1 MSCFG
6 IVFHSARRNLVYPL
20 SSKKNIDFLKAL
32 KDELKLDTIFFP
44 IRDPDKVFKSEM
56 NRQLARIVGDW
67 SFPLGLNGWKKKW
80 SLTHCKTLDKHG
92 LIHDD
97 CDDFLPKEINYKNLK
112 ESSRN
117 FIISTAKIHSLY
129 KLFDQIFGNVK
140 VFEYEYLF
148 DAPKKIFS
156 SMGEEKGFSFSDF
169 SLTKA
174 KLNSLPNRFMLY
186 NSFTLVID
194 RQMQKIGR
202 KKEFLKKKKLE

>member
-1 MSCFG
+1 MPSRYEFDNVAKSFIKRRYRSPLKNLAQYRENELRKKPMSCFG

-67 SFPLGLNGWKKKW
+67 SFPLGLNDWKKKW
-80 SLTHCKTLDKHG
+80 TLTHCKTLDKHG

-97 CDDFLPKEINYKNLK
+97 CDDFLPKEVNYKYLK

-117 FIISTAKIHSLY
+117 FIINTAK
-129 KLFDQIFGNVK
+129 
-140 VFEYEYLF
+140 
-148 DAPKKIFS
+148 
-156 SMGEEKGFSFSDF
+156 
-169 SLTKA
+169 
-174 KLNSLPNRFMLY
+174 
-186 NSFTLVID
+186 
-194 RQMQKIGR
+194 KIGR
-202 KKEFLKKKKLE
+202 AHV